1 MVPRMASQ
9 ARFAGWLTKLV
20 LLFAL
25 LAIGY
30 LSLKVR
36 RLERLVSPRS
46 EGQARPPLIAPRA
59 QLADIERMTTQLF
72 RQASGSVVHITTLE
86 LHTDPFELNVL
97 EVPKGTGSGF
107 VWDEQGDIVT
117 NFHVVQ
123 GGSGARVTL
132 EDQSV
137 WDAQLVGFSRRH
149 DLAVLKIVGA
159 ASRARPL
166 PIGTSR
172 DLLVG
177 QMVIAIGS
185 PFGLDYTLSTG
196 VISGL
201 GREIPGMNGLPIHGA
216 IQTDAAINPGN
227 SGGPL
232 LDSAG
237 RLIGINT
244 AIFSPS
250 GASAGVGFAV
260 PVDTVTRIVP
270 QLIRFGRE
278 VRPVLG
284 VELAE
289 DNLARRFG
297 LRGALVLKVTPGSPA
312 AKAGIRETIRE
323 LPSGRIRLGD
333 VIVSLDGAQ
342 VGNATELY
350 GALDNKQPGD
360 HATLGVLREGQA
372 SSIEIVLGSNVEEE
386 G

>member
-1 MVPRMASQ
+1 
-9 ARFAGWLTKLV
+9 
-20 LLFAL
+20 
-25 LAIGY
+25 
-30 LSLKVR
+30 
-36 RLERLVSPRS
+36 
-46 EGQARPPLIAPRA
+46 
-59 QLADIERMTTQLF
+59 
-72 RQASGSVVHITTLE
+72 
-86 LHTDPFELNVL
+86 
-97 EVPKGTGSGF
+97 
-107 VWDEQGDIVT
+107 
-117 NFHVVQ
+117 
-123 GGSGARVTL
+123 VTL
-132 EDQSV
+132 EDHSV
-137 WDAQLVGFSRRH
+137 WNAQLVGFSRRH
-149 DLAVLKIVGA
+149 DLAVLKVPGA

-177 QMVIAIGS
+177 QMVVAIGS

-201 GREIPGMNGLPIHGA
+201 GREIPGMMGLPIHNA
-216 IQTDAAINPGN
+216 VQTDAAINPGN

-232 LDSAG
+232 LDSSG

-244 AIFSPS
+244 AIYSPS

-284 VELAE
+284 VQLAE
-289 DNLARRFG
+289 DDLTRRFG
-297 LRGALVLKVTPGSPA
+297 LRGALVLKITPGSPA
-312 AKAGIRETIRE
+312 AKAGMRETVRE

-333 VIVSLDGAQ
+333 VIVALDGTK
-342 VGNATELY
+342 VGNGIELY

-360 HATLGVLREGQA
+360 HATLGVLRDGEA
-372 SSIEIVLGSNVEEE
+372 TTVDIVLGSNVEDE